1 MITLLISRTNRLS
14 ADKFLNELLVFLAR
28 LMIVLLKLL
37 FLQLFK
43 CLYVLCR
50 FNDNTEL
57 LLDLLLLRSEE
68 RRVGKECL

>member
-1 MITLLISRTNRLS
+1 MITLLICRTNRLS

-37 FLQLFK
+37 FLKLFK
-43 CLYVLCR
+43 GLYVLCR

-57 LLDLLLLRSEE
+57 LLDLLLLLQR
-68 RRVGKECL
+68 LLFL